1 MGMAARPMFI
11 LQIAAA
17 LVLTASPVAGWS
29 ETLSIGAS
37 PAPGTVEAFAA
48 DGDSIPLDATQN
60 SGAQNDA
67 SFAPGGVAPEASP
80 ERAAAPTDAISLA
93 APQQSRLV
101 RALSYLLQF
110 AGR

>member
-11 LQIAAA
+11 LQIGAA
-17 LVLTASPVAGWS
+17 LALTVSPAAGWS

-37 PAPGTVEAFAA
+37 PAPGAVEAFAA

-67 SFAPGGVAPEASP
+67 PFALGGVAPEASP
-80 ERAAAPTDAISLA
+80 EGTAAPADSISLA